1 MENKPDINAVI
12 AYKQLCEEYMAN
24 QPKRFE
30 FYERIARE
38 SGNSGTLKIVLAR
51 KGESNNGRHLG

>member
-1 MENKPDINAVI
+1 MQSKIDYNAI
-12 AYKQLCEEYMAN
+12 LAYKQLSEDFMAN

-38 SGNSGTLKIVLAR
+38 SGNVETLKIVLAR
-51 KGESNNGRHLG
+51 KGEYENRN

>member
-1 MENKPDINAVI
+1 MQSKIDYNAI
-12 AYKQLCEEYMAN
+12 LAYKQLCEDFMAN

-38 SGNSGTLKIVLAR
+38 SGNVETLKIVLAR
-51 KGESNNGRHLG
+51 KGEYENRN